1 MEKFVNSIDDIKLG
15 RRIGGGSCS
24 EVFEMEPG
32 IYFKRFSEDYTDLS
46 EDINME
52 FLETIRT
59 ISGIDYLPFIIRA
72 KDIYRSYDELFGY
85 SMDEVLGLE
94 LEDVSDDA
102 FVSDM
107 MMGFDG
113 LRPGIRILSDN
124 HVKTEDIGGDNIL
137 FNGDMYLLDLDL
149 SLVDKR
155 YVPDELY
162 ETTRRSVF
170 RSVYNRIFG
179 DRFTGDVSDDDYN
192 SYMRRLIERCSE
204 EEGYEVKTIGDVK
217 RAYQKIKRTTM
228 N

>member
-32 IYFKRFSEDYTDLS
+32 IYFKRFSEDYTDLN

-162 ETTRRSVF
+162 EITRRSVF

-217 RAYQKIKRTTM
+217 RAYQKRKRTTM